1 MSHKPSKNKMTYGR
15 RASIRPRCYRMLPPG
30 QYAATYY
37 SLPYFAAGIITT
49 WHGAVDMMT
58 RQPHTYL
65 SIKGGAVLCFE
76 PSFFFAVHLECF
88 LMSASECC
96 WDTWAKANIIL
107 VYENI
112 CIYICVCVHT
122 QIYIYI
128 LIDWYLYIYLK
139 ICHYIRIVWTFL
151 YTDTRP
157 KYIKLTVVALAPFTA
172 HASALKQ
179 KLLEYTTCYFFNP
192 GNHQKAIPSC
202 TLDAGSWDF

>member
-1 MSHKPSKNKMTYGR
+1 MLSHATARAVCCDLLFPALFCRRHHNHLTWRGWNDDASATYISLDKRRR
-15 RASIRPRCYRMLPPG
+15 RALLW
-30 QYAATYY
+30 T
-37 SLPYFAAGIITT
+37 L
-49 WHGAVDMMT
+49 
-58 RQPHTYL
+58 
-65 SIKGGAVLCFE
+65 
-76 PSFFFAVHLECF
+76 FFFAVHLECF

-112 CIYICVCVHT
+112 CIYIYVCVYTHR
-122 QIYIYI
+122 YIYI

-157 KYIKLTVVALAPFTA
+157 KYIKVTVVALTPFTA